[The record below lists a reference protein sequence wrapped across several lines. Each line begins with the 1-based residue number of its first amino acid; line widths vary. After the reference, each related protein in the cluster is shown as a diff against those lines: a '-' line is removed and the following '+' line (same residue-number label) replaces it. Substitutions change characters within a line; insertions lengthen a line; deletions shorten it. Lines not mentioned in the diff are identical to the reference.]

1 MAKMVLKGRFIAL
14 NANNRIEE
22 EKKSQTIILPPKI
35 LETRKAEQNKPNA
48 SRRKKIMKNRN

>member
-1 MAKMVLKGRFIAL
+1 MVLKGRFIAL